1 MLSNKKTN
9 RLKTQAKI
17 YRISDYMLFIAVAIF
32 VYLLTVP
39 ETCFATSLENQLTKV
54 DNLANDKAKK
64 IFLTLA
70 FLISSIVSVV
80 KGNVKMI
87 FVIVGILI
95 VIAISGE
102 WISNGMTIG
111 K

>member
-1 MLSNKKTN
+1 MLNNKKVESHKA
-9 RLKTQAKI
+9 LAKI
-17 YRISDYMLFIAVAIF
+17 YRFSDYALIIAVTILAF
-32 VYLLTVP
+32 LLTNP
-39 ETCFATSLENQLTKV
+39 EACFASSLENQLDKV
-54 DNLANDKAKK
+54 DGLANNKAKK

-70 FLISSIVSVV
+70 FLISSVVSVV

-87 FVIVGILI
+87 FVLVGILI

-102 WISNGMTIG
+102 WISSGMTIG

>member
-1 MLSNKKTN
+1 MLNNQKVESHRAKG
-9 RLKTQAKI
+9 KI
-17 YRISDYMLFIAVAIF
+17 YRFSDYALIIAVTILAF
-32 VYLLTVP
+32 LLTNP
-39 ETCFATSLENQLTKV
+39 ECCFASSLENQLDKV
-54 DNLANDKAKK
+54 DGLANNKAKK

-70 FLISSIVSVV
+70 FLISSVVSVV

-87 FVIVGILI
+87 FVLVGILI

-102 WISNGMTIG
+102 WISSGMTIG